1 MRIAAADIGG
11 TDIKYAL
18 VNESGT
24 LHLFKSPT
32 PAGGGEVIVRHVG
45 DLIES
50 LGAFDAVAVCTA
62 GQVDPEKGE
71 ILYANENIPGYT
83 GTRVKALIEARFQRP
98 ALVLNDVN
106 AAALGEGALGAAR
119 GFDDYLCLTYGTG
132 IGGAIVIGGKLY
144 EGATHSAG
152 EFGHIVTHRG
162 GERCACGGRGCYERY
177 ASAAALTRAAEKR
190 LGERLDGYE
199 LFGRLGE
206 AKVKGLVD
214 DWAEEILTGI
224 ASLCHVFNPACVVVG
239 GGIMDQP
246 YLVAR
251 LQARFPR
258 HIMPSFAS
266 VQLRRA
272 ELGNSA
278 GIQGAVTTLKRKL
291 KDDGYTGA

>member
-18 VNESGT
+18 VNGGGT

-224 ASLCHVFNPACVVVG
+224 ASLCHIFNPACVVVG

-291 KDDGYTGA
+291 KDNGYTGA